1 MIRAGRGRALP
12 LLLLIIAALVLNNI
26 ERTPL
31 LSVRDTHFDLYQRL
45 MPRAREM
52 EPVIV
57 VGIDSQSLLKHGQ
70 WPWPRDLVSQLVD
83 RIQAGQPLAVGIDI
97 IFAERDRYSP
107 DVLAKRYPQL
117 PAEAVAGL
125 PDPDQQ
131 LAAALAGPP
140 TVLAVVGLTRLL
152 PGATQPARPL
162 PVFSQDIARDRQLPR
177 FVGAL
182 TSRPMLE
189 SASAGE
195 GLINASSGPLQSNS
209 ERGVLRRVPTIA
221 LVNDLPFLS
230 LPLEMLRLALG
241 EGGQAVA
248 EGGPDGMTAIR
259 IGDYRLPT
267 QANGELLLHFGKAS
281 SNYYLSAAD
290 VLAGVHPQELFKS
303 RFVIIGF
310 NSTGLQDRIVTPLGE
325 SLPGID
331 IHAQVIESA
340 LAGQALRRP
349 QWMPRLEMASLLLGG
364 LLLIVAI
371 PVLRARRYA
380 VLGFAGLTLLIMAGG
395 HLAFFA
401 GRWLFDGAT
410 LLVLL
415 SPIFISLLGNTLI
428 AAEAQRREAERQLQV
443 SREEAAR
450 VNGELDAARRIQ
462 MGLLPAPAELFAA
475 ETRFAVAA
483 LLEPARAVGGDYY
496 DCFMLD
502 KQRLCL
508 AIGDVSGKGVPAS
521 LFMAISKTL
530 TGTLARRQPDLG
542 QALRE
547 IEAEL
552 NRENPEYLFVTAFI
566 GIIDV
571 EDGSMEYVCAG
582 HDAPIL
588 RRQVSL
594 SRIDTEPT
602 AGPPLC
608 AAGSYP
614 YSAARAQLQPGDM
627 LCLFTD
633 GVTEA
638 MNGSALFGS
647 DRLLAGLVEVAGSDL
662 DAAVTALR
670 DRIRHFEAGQP
681 PADDLTLLLFRWDG
695 PNEH

>member
-1 MIRAGRGRALP
+1 M
-12 LLLLIIAALVLNNI
+12 
-26 ERTPL
+26 
-31 LSVRDTHFDLYQRL
+31 
-45 MPRAREM
+45 
-52 EPVIV
+52 
-57 VGIDSQSLLKHGQ
+57 
-70 WPWPRDLVSQLVD
+70 D

-310 NSTGLQDRIVTPLGE
+310 NSTGLQDRI
-325 SLPGID
+325 
-331 IHAQVIESA
+331 
-340 LAGQALRRP
+340 
-349 QWMPRLEMASLLLGG
+349 
-364 LLLIVAI
+364 
-371 PVLRARRYA
+371 
-380 VLGFAGLTLLIMAGG
+380 FA
-395 HLAFFA
+395 
-401 GRWLFDGAT
+401 
-410 LLVLL
+410 
-415 SPIFISLLGNTLI
+415 
-428 AAEAQRREAERQLQV
+428 
-443 SREEAAR
+443 EAAR
-450 VNGELDAARRIQ
+450 VLRPGGVFIATDGVYSPETASFHDGDTYVPVDPATLPDGAR
-462 MGLLPAPAELFAA
+462 
-475 ETRFAVAA
+475 TR
-483 LLEPARAVGGDYY
+483 VGD
-496 DCFMLD
+496 
-502 KQRLCL
+502 L
-508 AIGDVSGKGVPAS
+508 ASDE
-521 LFMAISKTL
+521 
-530 TGTLARRQPDLG
+530 
-542 QALRE
+542 LRE
-547 IEAEL
+547 IVGESAMDSEMA
-552 NRENPEYLFVTAFI
+552 NTIIMRAREHWFPA
-566 GIIDV
+566 D
-571 EDGSMEYVCAG
+571 
-582 HDAPIL
+582 
-588 RRQVSL
+588 
-594 SRIDTEPT
+594 
-602 AGPPLC
+602 
-608 AAGSYP
+608 
-614 YSAARAQLQPGDM
+614 
-627 LCLFTD
+627 
-633 GVTEA
+633 
-638 MNGSALFGS
+638 
-647 DRLLAGLVEVAGSDL
+647 
-662 DAAVTALR
+662 
-670 DRIRHFEAGQP
+670 EAGQ
-681 PADDLTLLLFRWDG
+681 ADAVKA
-695 PNEH
+695 